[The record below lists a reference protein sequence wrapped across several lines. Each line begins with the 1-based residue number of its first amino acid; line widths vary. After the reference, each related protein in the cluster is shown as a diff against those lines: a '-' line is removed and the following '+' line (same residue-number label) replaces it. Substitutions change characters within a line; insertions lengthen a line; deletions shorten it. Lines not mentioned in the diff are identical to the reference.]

1 MSDIE
6 EARAQLR
13 EIIRELIRLLY
24 HLLGV
29 AAALPVTP
37 QEVSPD
43 DFGDRLSASEE
54 VRAVIQNAVNDRLRP
69 MIEDLRA
76 IVNSPPPSA

>member
-1 MSDIE
+1 MSDVE

-13 EIIRELIRLLY
+13 EIVRELIRLLY

-37 QEVSPD
+37 QEASPD
-43 DFGDRLSASEE
+43 DLGDDPGGPAEI
-54 VRAVIQNAVNDRLRP
+54 RAMIQNAVNDRLRP
-69 MIEDLRA
+69 LIEDLKALAGLR
-76 IVNSPPPSA
+76 P